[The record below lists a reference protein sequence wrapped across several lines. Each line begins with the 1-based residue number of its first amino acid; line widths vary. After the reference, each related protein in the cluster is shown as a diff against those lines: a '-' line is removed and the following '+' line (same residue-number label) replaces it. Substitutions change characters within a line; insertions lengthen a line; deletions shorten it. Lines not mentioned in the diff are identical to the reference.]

1 LCTPVARRRPT
12 ESKYARCNAW
22 SPSRRQGPRLMIWAG
37 KDFAPFA
44 ELGRLRNRTAKRLIQ
59 QHYFHSLTNRA
70 VTVHSRRRIGKEGR
84 FLLGL
89 QYPRHWLHG
98 EASNLSSMVAN
109 AS

>member
-1 LCTPVARRRPT
+1 
-12 ESKYARCNAW
+12 
-22 SPSRRQGPRLMIWAG
+22 MIWAG
-37 KDFAPFA
+37 KDFAAFA

-70 VTVHSRRRIGKEGR
+70 VTVQSRRRIGKEGR

-98 EASNLSSMVAN
+98 EASNLSSMAAN